1 MDHKLHWRHLRIGIV
16 ILSLV
21 FVGTFPVQKIDA
33 TVRTTAWAPKDP
45 PSIYDVNAGPNAV
58 RRYDPQND
66 VCTSDTQ
73 LDCLESV
80 EAFINNA
87 WVPGVRTGRTG
98 FDNTTEWKI
107 AGLVNEDGRDL
118 VEVSNAIA
126 YTGNI
131 FHQINIYV
139 TSIDNFRPAWE
150 SGRMT
155 STCAKVND
163 ICVRYGQLQENIPFR
178 VTYRSS
184 WVLPTA
190 LSAKLTDTTTT
201 VEKLAT
207 SGATRVTVQG
217 TPLLYQG
224 VADQAD
230 VTNPNGVG
238 AWLSREFS
246 VGMVDGRFYPVKKE
260 CIEKPTMTIAENGY
274 GSPLPEFK
282 NGQLDLKV
290 SAPHFRPNGT
300 DKHLGIY
307 EAFIPLET
315 AQCLWGATIATDSVF
330 AVNVL
335 NPDNGALKNSTPSFQ
350 FSNSGFLIS
359 ARDYTYS
366 TPTIRVAPLPRPKKP
381 TKVTVSAS
389 RKTIS
394 ASFSRVK
401 GVNYSVTASKGAA
414 TKKLKCK
421 STKTRVSCS
430 LKNVEKGTWTV
441 SVIAIKDKV
450 QSIPYTKRVR
460 MK

>member
-1 MDHKLHWRHLRIGIV
+1 MDHNHIWRHFLIGIV
-16 ILSLV
+16 TVSLI
-21 FVGTFPVQKIDA
+21 FLGTFPTQRTSA
-33 TVRTTAWAPKDP
+33 TVKSTAWVPKDP
-45 PSIYDVNAGPNAV
+45 PAIYDMNAGPNAV
-58 RRYDPQND
+58 RRFDPQND

-80 EAFINNA
+80 EAFIGNA
-87 WVPGVRTGRTG
+87 WVRGIRTGRTG
-98 FDNTTEWKI
+98 FDNTTEWQLP
-107 AGLVNEDGRDL
+107 GLINEDGRDL
-118 VEVSNAIA
+118 VEVSSSIS

-131 FHQINIYV
+131 FHQTDIYV
-139 TSIDNFRPAWE
+139 TSIDSFRPAWE
-150 SGRMT
+150 SGRLT
-155 STCAKVND
+155 STCAKVNGV
-163 ICVRYGQLQENIPFR
+163 CVRYGQLQENVAFR
-178 VTYRSS
+178 VIYRSS

-190 LSAKLTDTTTT
+190 LSAKLTDTVTT
-201 VEKLAT
+201 VEKLST
-207 SGATRVTVQG
+207 PGATRVTVQG

-230 VTNPNGVG
+230 LTSPSGTG

-246 VGMVDGRFYPVKKE
+246 VGMIDGRFYPVKKE

-290 SAPHFRPNGT
+290 SAPHFRPNGL

-315 AQCLWGATIATDSVF
+315 AQCLWGTTIASDSIF

-335 NPDNGALKNSTPSFQ
+335 NPENGTPKNSTPSFQ
-350 FSNSGFLIS
+350 FSNNGFLIS

-381 TKVTVSAS
+381 TRVTVSAA

-394 ASFSRVK
+394 TSFARVAGMK
-401 GVNYSVTASKGAA
+401 YSVTASKG
-414 TKKLKCK
+414 TEIKKLKCK

-430 LKNVEKGTWTV
+430 VKNMKKGTWIV
-441 SVIAIKDKV
+441 SVTAIKDNV
-450 QSIPYTKRVR
+450 RSLAYTKRV
-460 MK
+460 KVK